1 MGKNYV
7 SSTLGYMFRLEDFLL
22 KVKMVLC
29 CRCNRT
35 GQCRGCACV
44 KAGNL
49 CSNCLPSRLGSCSN
63 VSPANNANTMNRHVP
78 IHNEMSTTTTPISS
92 RTATTPTTSCSHT
105 PAAAAAS
112 LAVSNSEVAST
123 PETLIQQQPNSN
135 SSTPQCSGPSQRP
148 SVPPPPLP
156 NLPIFKPM
164 ADPNFAWG
172 ETDTVTFCKSIREAY
187 DEVINWRKNCFQVP
201 LGSIGKSFVAE
212 MAKLYDSFASG
223 SALESIALTATIIL
237 PILLLQQPHKRSKSK
252 EHIKYLEKR
261 LKIWKDRDLAALI
274 REGRTI
280 QQRLPKVRR
289 ANAANENWL
298 ARTFANLMF
307 KGKTHTALDLLAN
320 RCAPP

>member
-63 VSPANNANTMNRHVP
+63 VSPATNANTMTRHVP
-78 IHNEMSTTTTPISS
+78 VHNEMSTTTPISS
-92 RTATTPTTSCSHT
+92 RTANPSTTSCSHT
-105 PAAAAAS
+105 PAVAAAS

-135 SSTPQCSGPSQRP
+135 STTPQCSGPSQRL
-148 SVPPPPLP
+148 SVPPPLLP
-156 NLPIFKPM
+156 NLPTFKPV
-164 ADPNFAWG
+164 ADHNFVWG

-187 DEVINWRKNCFQVP
+187 VEVIIWRNNCFQVP

-212 MAKLYDSFASG
+212 MAKLYNSFASG
-223 SALESIALTATIIL
+223 STLESIALTVTIIL
-237 PILLLQQPHKRSKSK
+237 PVLLLQQPHKRSKPK
-252 EHIKYLEKR
+252 EHTKRLERR
-261 LKIWKDRDLAALI
+261 LKIWRDRDLAALI

-289 ANAANENWL
+289 ANAANENRL
-298 ARTFANLMF
+298 TRTFANLMF